1 MTSDGNRSYTYNVE
15 NRIQAVSSGQL
26 YSYDPANRR
35 VWDGTKYTFWSPGG
49 KRLGRYTAQ
58 AFLTARGS

>member
-1 MTSDGNRSYTYNVE
+1 MDGATNRVIGFYYDANGNVTSDGNRSYTYNVE

-35 VWDGTKYTFWSPGG
+35 VWDGTKYTF
-49 KRLGRYTAQ
+49 
-58 AFLTARGS
+58 